1 MKTQRRT
8 VLTIILNSLDEYII
22 LFGSNDANIK
32 IIEEMLDVRIK
43 QMDGVVQITGEKTN
57 TQAAK
62 AVVDK
67 LIALSNQN
75 QTVDSETVRNV
86 VFEILEGI
94 EHENETEAF
103 AYTYKGKPIFSK
115 TNGQQRLVDS
125 ILNNV
130 LTIATGPAGTG
141 KTFIS
146 IALAVN
152 ALKNKEV
159 ERLILTRPAVEAG
172 EKLGF
177 LPGDLTQK
185 IDPYLRPIYDSLFE
199 MVGAE
204 GFQRY
209 QERGMIEVAPL
220 AYMRGRTLS
229 NSFIILDEAQNTS
242 PEQMKMF
249 LTRIGNNSKCVVNGD
264 LTQIDLPLFKQNGL
278 KEAVSILKNID
289 NIGIVALTSKD
300 VVRNEIVQKIVLA
313 YENYR
318 NKTKDDKNADN

>member
-1 MKTQRRT
+1 M
-8 VLTIILNSLDEYII
+8 TIVLNSLDEYIV
-22 LFGSNDANIK
+22 LFGSNDNNIK
-32 IIEEMLDVRIK
+32 IIEEMLDVKIK
-43 QMDGVVQITGEKTN
+43 QIDGFVQISGEKNN
-57 TQAAK
+57 TEIAR
-62 AVVDK
+62 AVVDR
-67 LIALSNQN
+67 LIVLNKENKDIS
-75 QTVDSETVRNV
+75 TETVRNT
-86 VFEILEGI
+86 VFEILDGVQAERD
-94 EHENETEAF
+94 NEAF

-115 TNGQQRLVDS
+115 TFGQKKLVDS
-125 ILNNV
+125 ILNNA

-185 IDPYLRPIYDSLFE
+185 IDPYLRPIYDALFE
-199 MVGAE
+199 MIGAE
-204 GFQRY
+204 GFQRF
-209 QERGMIEVAPL
+209 QEKGMIEVAPL

-249 LTRIGNNSKCVVNGD
+249 LTRMGNNSKCVVNGD
-264 LTQIDLPLFKQNGL
+264 LTQIDLPIFKQNGL
-278 KEAVSILKNID
+278 KEAVAILKNID
-289 NIGIVALTSKD
+289 NIGIVSLTNKD
-300 VVRNEIVQKIVLA
+300 VVRNEIVQKIILA
-313 YENYR
+313 YEKKR
-318 NKTKDDKNADN
+318 NEVKVNDDE